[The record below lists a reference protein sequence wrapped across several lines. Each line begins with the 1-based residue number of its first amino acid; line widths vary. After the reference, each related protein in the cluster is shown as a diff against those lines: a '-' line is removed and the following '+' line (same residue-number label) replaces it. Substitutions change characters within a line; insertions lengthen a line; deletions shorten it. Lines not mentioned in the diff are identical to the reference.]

1 MLSLNRL
8 FSKPGTYLAHVS
20 SAESIILKR
29 FEHRFNARQSRHAAK
44 KLYETLGVAESCED
58 ETLRLAFV
66 QLAKRF
72 HPDSGAPEA
81 DAVRFSE
88 IERAYR
94 EIRRIRNAQR
104 DAEASLEA
112 QEFDIKHTAPQHRH
126 YLIFDVGIGTP
137 SKRQKLHTIQRA
149 QKAVDN
155 VMEHRL
161 KKLQAEER
169 NTLIGMDKQK
179 AKDIKTRYGMDRL
192 VEDLIQEAMN
202 KGEFSDLPGMGK
214 PLKSISATN
223 PYVDFVT
230 HKLNQILID
239 NGFTPEWIQLS
250 KEIRE
255 ETEDVKKKLSQARND
270 VSELPLT
277 PKDESIW
284 NDKLEKFKTTT
295 KQINIKIDKYNLLV
309 PILQK
314 QMLHIRLDELA
325 EKALSVPP
333 SKNIKKYA
341 DTSHQGSNESISQDL
356 YNFISNLFSRKIT

>member
-8 FSKPGTYLAHVS
+8 C
-20 SAESIILKR
+20 LKR
-29 FEHRFNARQSRHAAK
+29 EACLMYKSCTDSISSKRFKYQFNSKHSSK
-44 KLYETLGVAESCED
+44 KLYEILGVTEDCED

-66 QLAKRF
+66 YLAKRF
-72 HPDSGAPEA
+72 HPDSGTPEA
-81 DAVRFSE
+81 NAIRFSE
-88 IERAYR
+88 IESAYR
-94 EIRRIRNAQR
+94 EIRKIRNTQK
-104 DAEASLEA
+104 DEKASEV
-112 QEFDIKHTAPQHRH
+112 EDFDIKHTAPQHRH
-126 YLIFDVGIGTP
+126 YLTFDVGIGTP
-137 SKRQKLHTIQRA
+137 SKRQQLHTIQRA

-192 VEDLIQEAMN
+192 VEDLIQEAMK
-202 KGEFSDLPGMGK
+202 KGEFSDLSGMGK
-214 PLKSISATN
+214 PLNSTSVRN

-230 HKLNQILID
+230 HKLNEILID

-255 ETEDVKKKLSQARND
+255 ETEELKNKLSEIRND
-270 VSELPLT
+270 IGELPLT

-284 NDKLEKFKTTT
+284 ENNLQKFETTT
-295 KQINIKIDKYNLLV
+295 KQINNKIDKYNLLV

-314 QMLHIRLDELA
+314 QMLHIKLDEFA
-325 EKALSVPP
+325 KKALLIPP
-333 SKNIKKYA
+333 KKIKKFA
-341 DTSHQGSNESISQDL
+341 DTSQSSNLSISQDL
-356 YNFISNLFSRKIT
+356 FNFISDLFSRKIT

>member
-8 FSKPGTYLAHVS
+8 CSRPVACLAHVS
-20 SAESIILKR
+20 SVESISSKR
-29 FEHRFNARQSRHAAK
+29 FQHRFNARHTTK
-44 KLYETLGVAESCED
+44 KLYETLGVAENCED

-66 QLAKRF
+66 HLAKRF

-88 IERAYR
+88 IENAYR
-94 EIRRIRNAQR
+94 EIRRIRHAQK
-104 DAEASLEA
+104 DEAPLEA
-112 QEFDIKHTAPQHRH
+112 EEFDIKHTAPQHRH
-126 YLIFDVGIGTP
+126 YLTFDVGIGTP
-137 SKRQKLHTIQRA
+137 SKRQRLHTMQRA
-149 QKAVDN
+149 QTAVDN

-169 NTLIGMDKQK
+169 NTLVGMDKQK

-192 VEDLIQEAMN
+192 VEDLIQDAMN

-214 PLKSISATN
+214 PLKTTSAIN

-255 ETEDVKKKLSQARND
+255 ETEELKKKLSEARND
-270 VSELPLT
+270 VNELPLT
-277 PKDESIW
+277 PKDASIW
-284 NDKLEKFKTTT
+284 NDKLEKLKTTT
-295 KQINIKIDKYNLLV
+295 RQINNKIDKYNLLV

-314 QMLHIRLDELA
+314 QMLHVRLDELA

-333 SKNIKKYA
+333 SKNVKKYA
-341 DTSHQGSNESISQDL
+341 GTSPDSNESISQDL
-356 YNFISNLFSRKIT
+356 YNFISSLFSKKIT

>member
-1 MLSLNRL
+1 MSR
-8 FSKPGTYLAHVS
+8 
-20 SAESIILKR
+20 R
-29 FEHRFNARQSRHAAK
+29 FEHRVNAKHTAK
-44 KLYETLGVAESCED
+44 KLYETLGVAENCED
-58 ETLRLAFV
+58 EALRLAFV
-66 QLAKRF
+66 HLAKRF

-88 IERAYR
+88 IESAYR
-94 EIRRIRNAQR
+94 EIQRIRNAR
-104 DAEASLEA
+104 KDEETSLEVE
-112 QEFDIKHTAPQHRH
+112 EFDIKHTAPQHRH
-126 YLIFDVGIGTP
+126 YLTFDVGIGTP
-137 SKRQKLHTIQRA
+137 SKRQRLHTIQRA

-192 VEDLIQEAMN
+192 VEDLIQESMN

-214 PLKSISATN
+214 PLKTTSARN

-255 ETEDVKKKLSQARND
+255 ETEELKKKLTEARND

-277 PKDESIW
+277 PQDKSIW
-284 NDKLEKFKTTT
+284 NDKLEKFKTITR
-295 KQINIKIDKYNLLV
+295 QINNKINKYNLLV

-314 QMLHIRLDELA
+314 QMLHVRLDELA
-325 EKALSVPP
+325 EKALSIPP

-341 DTSHQGSNESISQDL
+341 DTSHKGSHESISQDL
-356 YNFISNLFSRKIT
+356 YDFISNLFSRKIT

>member
-1 MLSLNRL
+1 MLSLNQL
-8 FSKPGTYLAHVS
+8 CSKPGIYLTHVS
-20 SAESIILKR
+20 SESILFKR
-29 FEHRFNARQSRHAAK
+29 FEHRFNAKHT
-44 KLYETLGVAESCED
+44 KLYETLGVAENCED

-66 QLAKRF
+66 HLAKRF

-81 DAVRFSE
+81 DAVRFSQ
-88 IERAYR
+88 IESAYR
-94 EIRRIRNAQR
+94 QIRRIRNDQR
-104 DAEASLEA
+104 DKETSPEVE
-112 QEFDIKHTAPQHRH
+112 EFDIKHTAPQHRH
-126 YLIFDVGIGTP
+126 YLNFDVGIGTP

-214 PLKSISATN
+214 PLKNTNARN

-255 ETEDVKKKLSQARND
+255 ETEELQKRLSEARNN
-270 VSELPLT
+270 VGELPLS
-277 PKDESIW
+277 PEDELIW
-284 NDKLEKFKTTT
+284 KDKLKQFQTAT
-295 KQINIKIDKYNLLV
+295 KQINNKIDKYNLLV

-314 QMLHIRLDELA
+314 QMLHVRLDELA
-325 EKALSVPP
+325 KKALSVPP
-333 SKNIKKYA
+333 SKNIKKYT
-341 DTSHQGSNESISQDL
+341 DTSYEGMNESISQDL
-356 YNFISNLFSRKIT
+356 FNFISNLFSKKIT